1 MVASQ
6 CPPTAQSG
14 ASCNV
19 TLVGSRKDCGEYLQ
33 KCLGKATSAPPS
45 LVVIEEIIKLP
56 ADSRSLDLG
65 KRQASLAIEGF
76 APLVLA
82 LPVVAGP
89 TSLPIQEGTYIVPT
103 IRGFDPLILPKPAT
117 GTFGVSGSKVLE
129 AILLRLVVINSKT
142 FSIVLN
148 LQTQDGVIIPMPK
161 PFPYEDSH
169 CVPQKYHV
177 SLISIRTRKE
187 EVCSNISSGL
197 SRLTRSGHCYTPE
210 ELEK

>member
-45 LVVIEEIIKLP
+45 FVVIEEIIKLP

-142 FSIVLN
+142 FSIAPTF
-148 LQTQDGVIIPMPK
+148 QTQEGFIIRKLK
-161 PFPYEDSH
+161 PFPYEDSYR
-169 CVPQKYHV
+169 VPWKYDV
-177 SLISIRTRKE
+177 PLISTRTGKK
-187 EVCSNISSGL
+187 VCSNISSGISGL
-197 SRLTRSGHCYTPE
+197 IRSGHCYTPE